1 LIHRRTFRYS
11 SVFAS
16 LALAAAALALAS
28 IALSWGDSGHRLII
42 SKAVDTLP
50 DEMRPYFEA
59 NKQYLMLRVTEP
71 SQAAL
76 TSALERQNQFI
87 HLDHYG
93 NFPFST
99 LPRDYKTAVSTFG
112 KHSLTVQGL
121 LPWQIGVY
129 SQKMTDAFRAHTWD
143 EVRGNAALLAF
154 YVGEAHDPFKTT
166 QNEDGKL
173 SLQPGVSVRFDKS
186 LVDRYSQFFYIH
198 PSPAAYVQ
206 DPTDH
211 AFEACMNAHATLESI
226 LLADRRSR
234 AGLTD
239 YTDEYYDRFYGQAG
253 NILAQQISD
262 AAADVGSY
270 WLTSWVNAGK
280 PSLPAR

>member
-1 LIHRRTFRYS
+1 M
-11 SVFAS
+11 
-16 LALAAAALALAS
+16 LALAVAVFGLAS
-28 IALSWGDSGHRLII
+28 VALSWSDAGHRLIV
-42 SKAVDTLP
+42 SKAVETLP

-71 SQAAL
+71 AQAAVK
-76 TSALERQNQFI
+76 SPLERQSQFI

-93 NFPFST
+93 NYPFAA
-99 LPRDYKTAVSTFG
+99 LPRDYQTAVATYG

-121 LPWQIGVY
+121 LPWEIGVY
-129 SQKMTDAFRAHTWD
+129 SQKLTDAFRGHSWD

-166 QNEDGKL
+166 VNEDGKV
-173 SLQPGVSVRFDKS
+173 SLQSGVNARFDKS

-198 PSPAAYVQ
+198 PSLAAYIQ

-211 AFEACMNAHATLESI
+211 AFEACLTAHAMLESI
-226 LLADRRSR
+226 MLADRRSR
-234 AGLTD
+234 AGLSD
-239 YTDEYYDRFYGQAG
+239 YTDEYYDRFYQQAG

-262 AAADVGSY
+262 SAADVGSY
-270 WLTSWVNAGK
+270 WFTSWTNAGK
-280 PSLPAR
+280 PALPAK

>member
-1 LIHRRTFRYS
+1 LIHRRNRHFS
-11 SVFAS
+11 PVPAI
-16 LALAAAALALAS
+16 LALAAAVFGFAS
-28 IALSWGDSGHRLII
+28 IALSWGDSGHRLIV

-76 TSALERQNQFI
+76 KNLSERQNQFI

-93 NFPFST
+93 NFPFAT
-99 LPRDYKTAVSTFG
+99 LPRDYKAAVATFG

-129 SQKMTDAFRAHTWD
+129 SQKLTDAFHSHTWD
-143 EVRGNAALLAF
+143 EVRANAALLAF

-173 SLQPGVSVRFDKS
+173 SLQIGVNVRFDKS

-198 PSPAAYVQ
+198 PSLAAYIQ

-234 AGLTD
+234 AGLAD

-270 WLTSWVNAGK
+270 WLTSWTNAGK
-280 PSLPAR
+280 PTLPAR

>member
-1 LIHRRTFRYS
+1 MIHRRTFRYS
-11 SVFAS
+11 SVFAI
-16 LALAAAALALAS
+16 LALAATALALAS
-28 IALSWGDSGHRLII
+28 VALSWGDSGHRLVVA
-42 SKAVDTLP
+42 KAVDTLP

-76 TSALERQNQFI
+76 TSPLERQNQFI

-93 NFPFST
+93 NFPFTT
-99 LPRDYKTAVSTFG
+99 LPRVYKNAVSTFG

-173 SLQPGVSVRFDKS
+173 SLQIGVNIRFDKS

-198 PSPAAYVQ
+198 PSPAAYIQ

-211 AFEACMNAHATLESI
+211 AFEACLNAHATLESI

-280 PSLPAR
+280 PALPAR

>member
-1 LIHRRTFRYS
+1 VPAI
-11 SVFAS
+11 
-16 LALAAAALALAS
+16 LALAAAVFGFAS
-28 IALSWGDSGHRLII
+28 SALSWGDSGHRLIV

-76 TSALERQNQFI
+76 KNLSERQNQFI

-93 NFPFST
+93 NFPFAT
-99 LPRDYKTAVSTFG
+99 LPRDYKA
-112 KHSLTVQGL
+112 TVA
-121 LPWQIGVY
+121 
-129 SQKMTDAFRAHTWD
+129 T
-143 EVRGNAALLAF
+143 LLAF

-173 SLQPGVSVRFDKS
+173 SLQIGVNVRFDKS

-198 PSPAAYVQ
+198 PSLAAYIQ

-234 AGLTD
+234 AGLAD

-270 WLTSWVNAGK
+270 WLTSWTNAGK
-280 PSLPAR
+280 PTLPAR

>member
-1 LIHRRTFRYS
+1 LIHRYWS
-11 SVFAS
+11 ILAI
-16 LALAAAALALAS
+16 LALSAAVFFLAS
-28 IALSWGDSGHRLII
+28 AAFSWGDSGHRLVV

-50 DEMRPYFEA
+50 DEIRPYFEA

-76 TSALERQNQFI
+76 TSAIERQNQFI

-93 NFPFST
+93 NFPFTT
-99 LPRDYKTAVSTFG
+99 LPRDYKTAVSTYG
-112 KHSLTVQGL
+112 KHSLSVQGL

-129 SQKMTDAFRAHTWD
+129 SQKMTDAFRGHNWD
-143 EVRGNAALLAF
+143 EVRGNAALLGF

-166 QNEDGKL
+166 MNDDGKL
-173 SLQPGVSVRFDKS
+173 SLQPGVNVRFDKS

-198 PSPAAYVQ
+198 PSLAAYVQ

-211 AFEACMNAHATLESI
+211 AFEACMTAHSMLESI

-234 AGLTD
+234 SGLTD
-239 YTDEYYDRFYGQAG
+239 YTDEYYDRFYSQAG

-262 AAADVGSY
+262 AASDVGSY
-270 WLTSWVNAGK
+270 WLTSWINAGK
-280 PSLPAR
+280 PALPAR

>member
-1 LIHRRTFRYS
+1 MHRRTFRFS
-11 SVFAS
+11 STLAI
-16 LALAAAALALAS
+16 LALLAAVFGLAS
-28 IALSWGDSGHRLII
+28 VALSWGDSGHRLIV

-59 NKQYLMLRVTEP
+59 NKPYLMQRVTEP
-71 SQAAL
+71 SQTAL
-76 TSALERQNQFI
+76 KNLSERQNQFI

-93 NFPFST
+93 NFPFAT
-99 LPRDYKTAVSTFG
+99 LPRDYKAAVSTFG

-129 SQKMTDAFRAHTWD
+129 SQKLTDAFHSHAWD
-143 EVRGNAALLAF
+143 EVRANAALLAF

-166 QNEDGKL
+166 VNEDGKL
-173 SLQPGVSVRFDKS
+173 SLQLGVNIRFDKS

-198 PSPAAYVQ
+198 PGLAAYIQ

-211 AFEACMNAHATLESI
+211 AFETCMSAHAMIESI

-234 AGLTD
+234 SGLAD

-262 AAADVGSY
+262 AASDVGSY
-270 WLTSWVNAGK
+270 WLTSWTNAGK
-280 PSLPAR
+280 PALPAR